1 MSDRKVKIIST
12 MIICLILILT
22 ATVVNAAADISDF
35 KPKETDASDKIAGG
49 TGVVITVVQTIGIGI
64 AIVMLIALAIKYIS
78 AAPSDKADIKKSA
91 IVYIIGA
98 ILLFAASGILQIFKT
113 AGDDINET
121 ISGETTDGE
130 VILEKPM
137 KQDIIKA

>member
-1 MSDRKVKIIST
+1 MSDRKVKIIFT
-12 MIICLILILT
+12 MIICLMLILMST
-22 ATVVNAAADISDF
+22 IVNAAEISDF
-35 KPKETDASDKIAGG
+35 EPKDTEASTKIASG

-78 AAPSDKADIKKSA
+78 AAPNDKADIKKSA

-113 AGDDINET
+113 AGEDINT
-121 ISGETTDGE
+121 QITSE

>member
-35 KPKETDASDKIAGG
+35 KPQETDASDKIAGG

-98 ILLFAASGILQIFKT
+98 ILLFAASGILQIFKS

-121 ISGETTDGE
+121 ISGETTGGE